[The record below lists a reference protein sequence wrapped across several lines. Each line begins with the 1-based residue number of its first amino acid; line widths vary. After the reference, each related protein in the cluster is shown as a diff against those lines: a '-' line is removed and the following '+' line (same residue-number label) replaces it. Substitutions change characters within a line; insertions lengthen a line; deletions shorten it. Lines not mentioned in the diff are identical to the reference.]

1 MLYKVTKQ
9 YARGTDVPVAEFNDI
24 NDAKIF
30 VFARLAE
37 DAKLKVKV
45 TYRLFEGIEMLEE
58 FSESPASASGGV
70 SQTSGSSAGQKSSFQ
85 PTPFNA
91 APRPPGMPHNWI
103 KDDEEKSKK

>member
-9 YARGTDVPVAEFNDI
+9 YARGTDAPMAEFNDI

-30 VFARLAE
+30 IFARLAE

-45 TYRLFEGIEMLEE
+45 TYRLFEGVEMLEE
-58 FSESPASASGGV
+58 FSESQASVSGV
-70 SQTSGSSAGQKSSFQ
+70 SQASGSSAGQKSNFQ

-91 APRPPGMPHNWI
+91 APRPAGMPHSWI